1 MAHDADRGRSRV
13 HLTACA
19 LALVML
25 TGGLWLSAPAHASET
40 RVYGGTGGQP
50 NRTSCPQ
57 GAFLVGFN
65 IRAGAW
71 TDFLQ
76 LICGTWSAS
85 EQRIAGTT
93 DGAFFGMSTGGVAQ
107 TLTCASDRSAIGT
120 VRIGVT
126 RNAPDKKFVQ
136 NLAFLCR
143 TTNAPA
149 ASQGVWASFKY
160 DNTPDGSSEEANIN
174 CPAGE
179 VAIGI
184 NVHWGQFIDAIGL
197 ICAPPTQV
205 IAAATPPPPPP
216 PAAPAPPGKRLS
228 RINSAP
234 AGPPVDF
241 SGEWNLSSAASGDSQ
256 GLVIRQNADGG
267 ATGSVVPENITIL
280 RGLVKGNRLT
290 GKWGADGGYWIQMTL
305 AADGSAFTAILAEGK
320 TPGSLASPSFSFN
333 GKRMSADAGTPATP
347 TPPGPSTMSGSCGP
361 PGGTAVVTIGDPS
374 LTRLNVRASP
384 GGKVLGTIPEGE
396 SVSIVGECGS
406 TPAAGIAA
414 TLGKPSGG
422 LGKSPGQVPI
432 PGPSAPPSTGGTPG
446 WCQIDAPVN
455 GCVSAKFLAFVPTGG
470 AAGIAKPQTLGKPSS
485 TVAAGFAG
493 SWDAEADGVA
503 YQVTLTQKGSTVSGR
518 YSGADGSAGTL
529 AGQLKGGVLRFSWT
543 QNDGQHGSGKFT
555 LAGDGQSF
563 TGSYSLG
570 KNPDIVG
577 GLWNGTRR

>member
-1 MAHDADRGRSRV
+1 MPIHAGVAAAMVAIGLAWCGAAQAGDGPSGPDPNVDFAGQWRIIAPGQVRYSLTLAPTADDPGN
-13 HLTACA
+13 
-19 LALVML
+19 L
-25 TGGLWLSAPAHASET
+25 TGTFIDKNGTEGRVSAGLVIGRELSG
-40 RVYGGTGGQP
+40 Y
-50 NRTSCPQ
+50 
-57 GAFLVGFN
+57 
-65 IRAGAW
+65 
-71 TDFLQ
+71 
-76 LICGTWSAS
+76 
-85 EQRIAGTT
+85 RI
-93 DGAFFGMSTGGVAQ
+93 
-107 TLTCASDRSAIGT
+107 
-120 VRIGVT
+120 
-126 RNAPDKKFVQ
+126 
-136 NLAFLCR
+136 
-143 TTNAPA
+143 
-149 ASQGVWASFKY
+149 
-160 DNTPDGSSEEANIN
+160 SEEA
-174 CPAGE
+174 
-179 VAIGI
+179 
-184 NVHWGQFIDAIGL
+184 
-197 ICAPPTQV
+197 
-205 IAAATPPPPPP
+205 
-216 PAAPAPPGKRLS
+216 
-228 RINSAP
+228 
-234 AGPPVDF
+234 
-241 SGEWNLSSAASGDSQ
+241 SGNLS
-256 GLVIRQNADGG
+256 L
-267 ATGSVVPENITIL
+267 
-280 RGLVKGNRLT
+280 K
-290 GKWGADGGYWIQMTL
+290 
-305 AADGSAFTAILAEGK
+305 
-320 TPGSLASPSFSFN
+320 
-333 GKRMSADAGTPATP
+333 MSADGNSFTGTWQGFRLPAGVALEP
-347 TPPGPSTMSGSCGP
+347 TPGVPTAQGVQYNYPYVAGPSSGEFVFLDWCREWATNCGEPAAEAFCAQVDGGRQPHALAWSEFKRAVRFNPSMTIGSRKICNDPNCSAFEHVVCGGGPSTPPAPSTMSGSCGP